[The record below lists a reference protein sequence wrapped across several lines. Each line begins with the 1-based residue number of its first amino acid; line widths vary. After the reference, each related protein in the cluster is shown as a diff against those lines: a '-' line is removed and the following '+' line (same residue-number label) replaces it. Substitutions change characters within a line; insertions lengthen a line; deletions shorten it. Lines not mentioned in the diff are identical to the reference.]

1 MKSDLVSV
9 SNILALVK
17 VLLLTSYMALGM
29 KFSLCSISASPSK
42 VKILDSIISKFLP
55 AMVDAIKRN
64 FLITEL

>member
-9 SNILALVK
+9 SNTLALVK

-29 KFSLCSISASPSK
+29 KLSLCSISASPSK
-42 VKILDSIISKFLP
+42 VKMLDSIISKLLP

>member
-9 SNILALVK
+9 SNTLALVK

-29 KFSLCSISASPSK
+29 KLSLCSISASLSK
-42 VKILDSIISKFLP
+42 VKMLDSIISKLLP